1 MVRRL
6 ALQVCVPS
14 QRPTLCAGTPGA
26 TDIKELFPKYL
37 EVYAPDGG
45 SVRRGLAY
53 YLAGAVVMRREL
65 PDRRVEFQVLGQHED
80 SYGVIFDFGPNYK
93 RAECLCA
100 RQTSA
105 SRHQVGAH
113 RAGASGS
120 LLTCACA
127 VTEGLVQ
134 AHHRLSGD
142 GRLRQRDRPGVG
154 SAYAGSERG
163 DRVGLL

>member
-1 MVRRL
+1 LPCKSACRASVQL
-6 ALQVCVPS
+6 CALFMEPQV
-14 QRPTLCAGTPGA
+14 RPTSRSCSRSTWKSTHP
-26 TDIKELFPKYL
+26 T
-37 EVYAPDGG
+37 GG
-45 SVRRGLAY
+45 LRRGLAY

-105 SRHQVGAH
+105 SRHQVGAQC
-113 RAGASGS
+113 AGASGS
-120 LLTCACA
+120 LLTRACACT